1 LNRAILL
8 NRVVIAAACSL
19 SVAACSLLA
28 PSEGD
33 LLGGEPR
40 AGRNAGGR
48 SSGGSGNGAGTGAKP
63 PSAGASGDAG
73 ATGGT
78 TGGGGMGGTSG
89 ASGEAGDGGGGD
101 GGGGDGGDG
110 GSGGAEVVCET
121 PCGID
126 EECTPTPAGPA
137 CTCVEGLVRDGAV
150 CRLPRSCSE
159 LHRVSPDL
167 RSGVYMLQPLDVANG
182 FESYCG
188 MVNEGG
194 GWTLAVNEGTSFDP
208 TTLGVTA
215 ACYASSCTNA
225 AYAHLPLE
233 NDVMIDISNAPIL
246 NATYTARIIVS
257 GVHAMSRGKTL
268 RTLFT
273 TGPNYIDAEDNSN
286 VAVRMIGGADCS
298 TLPVDMARLVCDEC
312 SLAGCKVAVL
322 VFGDFDSAA
331 GCREA
336 GAPVPKFA
344 IGGAN
349 AYDSPW
355 TNCAGWPQD
364 PNRAGDFY
372 PDYVR
377 VWIR

>member
-1 LNRAILL
+1 
-8 NRVVIAAACSL
+8 
-19 SVAACSLLA
+19 
-28 PSEGD
+28 
-33 LLGGEPR
+33 
-40 AGRNAGGR
+40 
-48 SSGGSGNGAGTGAKP
+48 
-63 PSAGASGDAG
+63 
-73 ATGGT
+73 
-78 TGGGGMGGTSG
+78 
-89 ASGEAGDGGGGD
+89 
-101 GGGGDGGDG
+101 
-110 GSGGAEVVCET
+110 
-121 PCGID
+121 
-126 EECTPTPAGPA
+126 
-137 CTCVEGLVRDGAV
+137 
-150 CRLPRSCSE
+150 
-159 LHRVSPDL
+159 
-167 RSGVYMLQPLDVANG
+167 MLQPLGVANG
-182 FESYCG
+182 FGSYCG
-188 MVNEGG
+188 MANEGG

-208 TTLGVTA
+208 TTMGVTT

-246 NATYTARIIVS
+246 NATYTARIIVT
-257 GVHAMSRGKTL
+257 GVHEMSRGKTL

-298 TLPVDMARLVCDEC
+298 TLPIDMVRLVCDHC
-312 SLAGCKVAVL
+312 DMAGCKVPVL

-331 GCREA
+331 ACRAEGVA
-336 GAPVPKFA
+336 VPMFA

-377 VWIR
+377 IWIR